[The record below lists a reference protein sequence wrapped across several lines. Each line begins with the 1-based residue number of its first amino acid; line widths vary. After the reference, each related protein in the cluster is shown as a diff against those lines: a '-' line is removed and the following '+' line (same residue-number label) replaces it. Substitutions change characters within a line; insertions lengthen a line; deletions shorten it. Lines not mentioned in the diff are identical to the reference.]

1 MAERSKP
8 ELDRVGLQQ
17 AFLVAYLGR
26 LRSSGQKSGKVEA
39 RLARMSPASFSRQ
52 GRKPI
57 IMVKGPGDVTRQWN
71 IQFYAQQENKRQ
83 CSRKKK

>member
-1 MAERSKP
+1 MPAPARI
-8 ELDRVGLQQ
+8 GLRH

-52 GRKPI
+52 GRNPV

-71 IQFYAQQENKRQ
+71 IRFYAQQ
-83 CSRKKK
+83 